1 MHNLPSLSCLKQTTA
16 GIAVASLCLEAKSG
30 IWARLYCSDLRWR
43 SEERERALD
52 FFVGMFAFSR
62 NPFSLKCYN
71 LKIRVEGQK
80 EGGVERP
87 AASDGSLGSFS
98 PLCAVLFGAHMP
110 GHALTCTVLFVFLT
124 PWVPCSSKC
133 LSTSESECEESVYA
147 FLLMLEAFTPVGPV
161 DLFHVFSVEYTVRV

>member
-1 MHNLPSLSCLKQTTA
+1 M
-16 GIAVASLCLEAKSG
+16 
-30 IWARLYCSDLRWR
+30 
-43 SEERERALD
+43 ALD
-52 FFVGMFAFSR
+52 FLLLECLCFFQKSL
-62 NPFSLKCYN
+62 SLKCYK

-80 EGGVERP
+80 EGSVERP

-98 PLCAVLFGAHMP
+98 PLSAVLFGAHMP

-147 FLLMLEAFTPVGPV
+147 FLLTLEALTPVGPV
-161 DLFHVFSVEYTVRV
+161 DLFHVFLWSTQFVFELIFHFASTPVKQHSYLEQNRLFRKK